1 MTEFGSFDNSM
12 CRRVLDLLEPGV
24 VINFLLLENSLN
36 ISNSV
41 RYITREIRQ

>member
-1 MTEFGSFDNSM
+1 VTEFGSFDNST
-12 CRRVLDLLEPGV
+12 CKRVLDLLVPGV

-41 RYITREIRQ
+41 RNITREIRQ

>member
-1 MTEFGSFDNSM
+1 
-12 CRRVLDLLEPGV
+12 